1 MKGVPRGF
9 EISVDKIKNELRRR
23 RVGVG
28 RSERQLS
35 ETDEIIFLNGL
46 DNGVTTGAVLRF
58 FIPNAVEVAS
68 DGTKPI
74 TAIRSGHADLAGCVK
89 LGLENARPVCEEA
102 SARNTVVYTAAGAIC
117 RQILEK
123 KRFKLFFPM
132 RRK

>member
-1 MKGVPRGF
+1 MLVLSFDGTSHGAGYSAALKGVPRGF

-74 TAIRSGHADLAGCVK
+74 TAIWRAASNW
-89 LGLENARPVCEEA
+89 GLKTPAP
-102 SARNTVVYTAAGAIC
+102 SAR
-117 RQILEK
+117 RQAREI
-123 KRFKLFFPM
+123 P
-132 RRK
+132 